1 MLPDCQSQRRS
12 LAVLLSWCAILVS
25 CQEDLEEGQTS
36 GEYILLERT
45 VITDA
50 VLVQGDPD
58 LIPVIAIEPAMYID
72 YDSTSR
78 TLTYRAGEQDR
89 LPINSDLE
97 LIFADSHFFLPPLAG
112 AGGGIMW
119 LTPMYFLPHYL
130 DTSVVVL
137 EIGDSGLVGIGLF
150 SGSPELLLSSGESF
164 VQVTTHTDTVL
175 QFDGNL
181 ALLEFTDSLTIKNW
195 GFHLKSNVIWNPL

>member
-1 MLPDCQSQRRS
+1 M
-12 LAVLLSWCAILVS
+12 ILTS
-25 CQEDLEEGQTS
+25 CQDGLQEAQPS

-50 VLVQGDPD
+50 VLVKGDPG
-58 LIPVIAIEPAMYID
+58 LIPVIAVEPSMYIY

-78 TLTYRAGEQDR
+78 TLTYRAGERNR
-89 LPINSDLE
+89 LPINSDLK

-112 AGGGIMW
+112 AGGGTMW
-119 LTPMYFLPHYL
+119 LTPMYFFPHYL
-130 DTSVVVL
+130 DTSLVVIEL
-137 EIGDSGLVGIGLF
+137 GDSGLVGIGL
-150 SGSPELLLSSGESF
+150 SGRPTELLLSPGERF
-164 VQVTTHTDTVL
+164 IQVTTHIDTVI

-195 GFHLKSNVIWNPL
+195 GFHLNSNVILNPL